1 MIILKVNQPGHVIHL
16 RGLKPV
22 RTPVSIDVTDLDIA
36 YLQTELRKQGL
47 KGYEIKYSLQEQKQN
62 LPTYTEKITIID
74 TTPKLEEMDNKLD
87 KLEILVQE
95 LIDRK
100 SEVRII
106 EKERIGENK
115 ELNIDEEISFVPT
128 IDSSV
133 SLSKELDTV
142 EVKKEE
148 INGENLHRIPKGF
161 FKKFNKLD

>member
-1 MIILKVNQPGHVIHL
+1 MIILKVNQPGHVLHL

-22 RTPVSIDVTDLDIA
+22 RTPVSIDVTDLDMN

-74 TTPKLEEMDNKLD
+74 TTPKLEEIDNKLD

-100 SEVRII
+100 SEVHII
-106 EKERIGENK
+106 EKEGIGEK
-115 ELNIDEEISFVPT
+115 ESHTEKEISFVPT

-142 EVKKEE
+142 EVEKEE